1 MSTISYTLP
10 SGKQAIITVEGVRF
24 SGNGK
29 VYAEVRAEVEGGT
42 TQVGD
47 PTRPANLPA
56 WAVSAI
62 GRLPLTAE
70 VDAQVTAAI
79 AAIDADCAEH
89 NAAAEAHLATIE
101 AVTARS
107 EMIRKRMAY

>member
-10 SGKQAIITVEGVRF
+10 SGKQAIITVEAKRF

-29 VYAEVRAEVEGGT
+29 IYAEVRAEVEGGT

-47 PTRPANLPA
+47 PTRPAGLPA

-79 AAIDADCAEH
+79 AAIDAENAAH
-89 NAAAEAHLATIE
+89 NKAAEAHLADLE

-107 EMIRKRMAY
+107 EMILARMAC